1 MFLPA
6 VQPVEPFVGDVL
18 NGGGVVVLCSYLP
31 VELFVRDILNGGDV
45 VVLCS
50 YLLCSQ
56 LNRLVCW

>member
-31 VELFVRDILNGGDV
+31 VELFVRDILNGGGVDV
-45 VVLCS
+45 L
-50 YLLCSQ
+50 
-56 LNRLVCW
+56 